1 MKYFRVQSDF
11 SNIRAESTIRVRSY
25 LSNIMPVLSPSRTVN
40 YLPALGNI
48 DPEMRGLI
56 ISEEQREWDTIRLI
70 PSENYASS
78 AVMEATGSVL
88 TNKYSEGFPGKRYY
102 EGQDIIDKVENL
114 AIDRA
119 KKIFGVEHA
128 NVQPYSGSPANMAVY
143 HAVLEHGD
151 TIMGLALPHG
161 GHLTH
166 GWKVNF
172 SGKTYHSSP
181 YELDPETEMLNYDKI
196 LEQARE
202 VKPKLIVA
210 GYTAY
215 PRIIDFVRFREIC
228 DEVGALF
235 HADISHITGLIVGGV
250 HPTPFPMA
258 DTGITTSHKSLRGPR
273 GAFILSKAEY
283 AERIDKA
290 IMPGLQG
297 GPHNHTTAAIA
308 VALHEASTPEFKA
321 YAEQIVKN
329 AKALAESL
337 NSHGFRLVSG
347 GTDNHLIL
355 FETQQ
360 SKGISGRDA
369 AKALDKAGIVT
380 NCNTVPFDPNPPFK
394 PSGVRIGT
402 PAITSRGMKEAE
414 MSKIGDWMGE
424 VISNAGDESILNRIK
439 GEVKDLCQ
447 SFPCPGIDPEKW
459 S

>member
-1 MKYFRVQSDF
+1 M
-11 SNIRAESTIRVRSY
+11 T
-25 LSNIMPVLSPSRTVN
+25 
-40 YLPALGNI
+40 YLPALQKT
-48 DPEMRGLI
+48 DPEVRDLI
-56 ISEEQREWDTIRLI
+56 VSEEKREADKIRLI
-70 PSENYASS
+70 PSENYASQ
-78 AVMEATGSVL
+78 AVMEATGSIL
-88 TNKYSEGFPGKRYY
+88 TNKYSEGYPHKRYY
-102 EGQDIIDKVENL
+102 EGQQVTDAIEDL
-114 AIDRA
+114 AIERA
-119 KKIFGVEHA
+119 KKLFGVEHA

-172 SGKTYHSSP
+172 SGKTYNSVP
-181 YELDPETEMLNYDKI
+181 YELNPETEMLDYGKI
-196 LEQARE
+196 LEKARE

-215 PRIIDFVRFREIC
+215 PRIIDWEKFREIC

-235 HADISHITGLIVGGV
+235 HADTSHITGLIVGGV
-250 HPTPFPMA
+250 HPNPFPIA
-258 DTGITTSHKSLRGPR
+258 DTGITTTHKSLRGPR
-273 GAFILSKAEY
+273 GAMIMSKAEH
-283 AERIDKA
+283 AQAIDKA

-308 VALHEASTPEFKA
+308 VALKEAEAPEFKS

-329 AKALAESL
+329 AKALAE
-337 NSHGFRLVSG
+337 NMKSHGFRLISG

-355 FETQQ
+355 FETQK

-380 NCNTVPFDPNPPFK
+380 NCNTVPFDPNPPFN

-402 PAITSRGMKEAE
+402 PAITSRGMKESE
-414 MSKIGDWMGE
+414 MKKIGDWMNDVIENHEDDKKLEMIANE
-424 VISNAGDESILNRIK
+424 VQE
-439 GEVKDLCQ
+439 LCK
-447 SFPCPGIDPEKW
+447 SFSCPGINTSNW
-459 S
+459 A

>member
-1 MKYFRVQSDF
+1 M
-11 SNIRAESTIRVRSY
+11 TH
-25 LSNIMPVLSPSRTVN
+25 
-40 YLPALGNI
+40 LPALASV
-48 DPEMRGLI
+48 DPTVYDLI
-56 ISEEQREWDTIRLI
+56 IEEEKREWDKLRLI
-70 PSENYASS
+70 PSENYASK
-78 AVMEATGSVL
+78 AVNEASGSVL

-102 EGQDIIDKVENL
+102 EGQQITDAIETL

-119 KKIFGVEHA
+119 KKLFGVEHV

-143 HAVLEHGD
+143 HAVLDHGD

-172 SGKTYHSSP
+172 SGKSYNSVP
-181 YELDPETEMLNYDKI
+181 YELNQETEMLDYDEIWK
-196 LEQARE
+196 QAKE
-202 VKPKLIVA
+202 VKPKLIIA

-215 PRIIDFVRFREIC
+215 PRTIDFEKFREIC
-228 DEVGALF
+228 DDVGALF

-250 HPTPFPMA
+250 HPSPFPMA
-258 DTGITTSHKSLRGPR
+258 DTGISTSHKSLRGPR
-273 GAFILSKAEY
+273 GAFILCKEEY
-283 AERIDKA
+283 GEKIDKA

-308 VALHEASTPEFKA
+308 VALKEAETKEFRA
-321 YAEQIVKN
+321 YAAQIVKN

-337 NSHGFRLVSG
+337 GGHGFRLISG

-355 FETQQ
+355 FETQL
-360 SKGISGRDA
+360 SKGIGGREA
-369 AKALDKAGIVT
+369 AKALDTAGIVT

-402 PAITSRGMKEAE
+402 PAMTSRGMNEEDMVTVGNWMNDVIEHHDDEAT
-414 MSKIGDWMGE
+414 
-424 VISNAGDESILNRIK
+424 LHRIA
-439 GEVKDLCQ
+439 GEVKEFCAA
-447 SFPCPGIDPEKW
+447 FPCPGIDPKHW

>member
-1 MKYFRVQSDF
+1 M
-11 SNIRAESTIRVRSY
+11 T
-25 LSNIMPVLSPSRTVN
+25 
-40 YLPALGNI
+40 YLPYLAKT
-48 DPEMRGLI
+48 DPKIRDLI
-56 ISEEQREWDTIRLI
+56 LQEEQREWDVIRMI
-70 PSENYASS
+70 PSENYASH
-78 AVMEATGSVL
+78 AVMEATGSMF
-88 TNKYSEGFPGKRYY
+88 TNKYSEGYAGKRYY
-102 EGQDIIDKVENL
+102 EGQQIVDQVEVL
-114 AIDRA
+114 AIERA
-119 KKIFGVEHA
+119 KKTFGVEHV

-172 SGKTYHSSP
+172 SGKTYHSAP

-196 LEQARE
+196 LAQAKE
-202 VKPKLIVA
+202 VKPKLIIA

-215 PRIIDFVRFREIC
+215 PRIIDFQRFREIC

-250 HPTPFPMA
+250 HPSPFPMA

-273 GAFILSKAEY
+273 GAMIMSKAQY
-283 AERIDKA
+283 AEQIDKA

-297 GPHNHTTAAIA
+297 GPHNNTTAAIA
-308 VALHEASTPEFKA
+308 VALEEASKPEFKT

-329 AKALAESL
+329 AKTLADSL

-355 FETQQ
+355 FETQRT
-360 SKGISGRDA
+360 KNIGGREA
-369 AKALDKAGIVT
+369 AKALDKAGMET

-414 MSKIGDWMGE
+414 MKKIGDWMNE
-424 VISNAGDESILNRIK
+424 AIENAGDEAVLSRIK
-439 GEVKDLCQ
+439 GEVKELCKD
-447 SFPCPGIDPEKW
+447 FPCPGIDPHNW
-459 S
+459 